1 MKKKMSLKVEDL
13 EERIAPTLI
22 LPGAADGNP
31 GNGGEVLV
39 DGNANV
45 PAPPPGSNAAVMP
58 NVLPGPWGALGDGG
72 PADHA
77 AVDHRI

>member
-31 GNGGEVLV
+31 GNDGTVLNGNTAGNSGGTP
-39 DGNANV
+39 GANGV
-45 PAPPPGSNAAVMP
+45 SP
-58 NVLPGPWGALGDGG
+58 NGLPGPWGAHTG
-72 PADHA
+72 PAVGA
-77 AVDHRI
+77 AVDHGPP